1 VTGIASDPNDF
12 GLRSRYLAERH
23 LTTEEDDER
32 TLSLLRDASRE
43 ARPIFFPER
52 DENVHFVVRRWD
64 EVRELADMPMPDDVE
79 TVLRLRRKD
88 RLRVEAERV
97 GISIPMTATPKD
109 ESDLRNLDFPPPYL
123 IKAVT
128 GQELAYAFGHKVFVA
143 DDADSAVGLLAP
155 GRRPR
160 VRDGRPG
167 ADPERVRADLLALQ
181 LHRPRWTTAR
191 QCRRAQGAS
200 GAAPL
205 RYKRRLP
212 RPAGAACARARSC
225 GLLES
230 VGYRGFAQVEFA
242 YDERDDEFKLLEV
255 NTRPPMW
262 AGVAMSRYFDIARIA
277 YDDLSGR
284 RPRSR
289 RRSPDEVAWVY
300 FAKDAW
306 VGLQML
312 RGRELSPRAFVAPYL
327 RRRKVASTLAVD
339 DPLPAVASLR
349 YLRSKLAVTVVV
361 DGDRQIGRPLPG
373 EVLPHPLPPAA
384 PRRRPQ
390 LLVVE
395 QPLQGRAQRADVA
408 GLDEESR
415 LLVDDEIE
423 ETSDRSG
430 DDRPAVRHRLGAD
443 NTEALP
449 CEGTATTAARS

>member
-1 VTGIASDPNDF
+1 MSERRQAVVYGLLWAGLSLARALGRAGVRVTGIASDPNDF

-23 LTTEEDDER
+23 LTSEDDDDR

-97 GISIPMTATPKD
+97 GISIPVTASPKD
-109 ESDLRNLDFPPPYL
+109 ESELRNLDFPPPYL

-143 DDADSAVGLLAP
+143 DDADSAAAFWRQAGDHGFETVVQELIPNAYERIYSLFSYIG
-155 GRRPR
+155 
-160 VRDGRPG
+160 RDGRPLANVVG
-167 ADPERVRADLLALQ
+167 RKVR
-181 LHRPRWTTAR
+181 
-191 QCRRAQGAS
+191 QG
-200 GAAPL
+200 PL
-205 RYKRRLP
+205 RFGTSAVFLVQPEP
-212 RPAGAACARARSC
+212 RVLELGLR
-225 GLLES
+225 LLES

-284 RPRSR
+284 PPRE
-289 RRSPDEVAWVY
+289 PQTFTEEVAWVY

-312 RGRELSPRAFVAPYL
+312 RGRELSPRAFLAPYL

-349 YLRSKLAVTVVV
+349 YLRSKLA
-361 DGDRQIGRPLPG
+361 
-373 EVLPHPLPPAA
+373 
-384 PRRRPQ
+384 
-390 LLVVE
+390 
-395 QPLQGRAQRADVA
+395 
-408 GLDEESR
+408 
-415 LLVDDEIE
+415 
-423 ETSDRSG
+423 
-430 DDRPAVRHRLGAD
+430 
-443 NTEALP
+443 
-449 CEGTATTAARS
+449 

>member
-1 VTGIASDPNDF
+1 MSERRPAVVYGLLWAGLSLARALGRAGVRVTGIASDPNDF

-23 LTTEEDDER
+23 LTSEDDDDR

-88 RLRVEAERV
+88 RLRAEAERV
-97 GISIPMTATPKD
+97 GISIPVTASPKD
-109 ESDLRNLDFPPPYL
+109 ESELRNLDFPPPYL

-143 DDADSAVGLLAP
+143 DDADSAAAFWRQAGDLGFETVVQELIPNAYERIHSLFSYIG
-155 GRRPR
+155 
-160 VRDGRPG
+160 RDGRPLANVVG
-167 ADPERVRADLLALQ
+167 RKVR
-181 LHRPRWTTAR
+181 
-191 QCRRAQGAS
+191 QG
-200 GAAPL
+200 PL
-205 RYKRRLP
+205 RFGTSAVFLVQPEP
-212 RPAGAACARARSC
+212 RVLELGLR
-225 GLLES
+225 LLES

-284 RPRSR
+284 PPSE
-289 RRSPDEVAWVY
+289 PQTFTEEVAWVY

-312 RGRELSPRAFVAPYL
+312 RGRELSPRAFLAPYR

-349 YLRSKLAVTVVV
+349 YLRSKLA
-361 DGDRQIGRPLPG
+361 
-373 EVLPHPLPPAA
+373 
-384 PRRRPQ
+384 
-390 LLVVE
+390 
-395 QPLQGRAQRADVA
+395 
-408 GLDEESR
+408 
-415 LLVDDEIE
+415 
-423 ETSDRSG
+423 
-430 DDRPAVRHRLGAD
+430 
-443 NTEALP
+443 
-449 CEGTATTAARS
+449 

>member
-1 VTGIASDPNDF
+1 MSERRPAVVYGLLWAGLSLARALGRAGVRVTGIASDPNDF
-12 GLRSRYLAERH
+12 GLRSRFLAERH
-23 LTTEEDDER
+23 LTSEDDDDR

-97 GISIPMTATPKD
+97 GISIPVTASPKD
-109 ESDLRNLDFPPPYL
+109 ESELRNLDFPPPYL

-143 DDADSAVGLLAP
+143 DDADSAAAFW
-155 GRRPR
+155 RRAGDHGFETVVQELIPNAYER
-160 VRDGRPG
+160 IYSLFSYIGRDGRPLANVVG
-167 ADPERVRADLLALQ
+167 RKVR
-181 LHRPRWTTAR
+181 
-191 QCRRAQGAS
+191 QG
-200 GAAPL
+200 PL
-205 RYKRRLP
+205 RFGTSAVFLVQPEP
-212 RPAGAACARARSC
+212 RVLELGLR
-225 GLLES
+225 LLES

-277 YDDLSGR
+277 YDDLSGQP
-284 RPRSR
+284 PRE
-289 RRSPDEVAWVY
+289 PQTFTEEVAWVY

-312 RGRELSPRAFVAPYL
+312 RGRELSPRAFLAPYL

-349 YLRSKLAVTVVV
+349 YLRSKLA
-361 DGDRQIGRPLPG
+361 
-373 EVLPHPLPPAA
+373 
-384 PRRRPQ
+384 
-390 LLVVE
+390 
-395 QPLQGRAQRADVA
+395 
-408 GLDEESR
+408 
-415 LLVDDEIE
+415 
-423 ETSDRSG
+423 
-430 DDRPAVRHRLGAD
+430 
-443 NTEALP
+443 
-449 CEGTATTAARS
+449 